1 MAVQRSGATES
12 TSIHQETRVVWPWIV
27 SPVDDDLR
35 KAVWMRRRT
44 RRPDVV
50 IGAVDVAALVGFYGD
65 IGWTVVGDVVDT
77 PGGRFGVSPEAKPPR
92 LELALSVPDA
102 LHVDELVDVVEP
114 AGGIVMEPPQETV
127 WGGWGFSFND
137 PAGNVW
143 EIGAPWSVTAGD
155 LFLSRG
161 IRPERRCPIVALAV
175 PRSV

>member
-12 TSIHQETRVVWPWIV
+12 TSIHQETRVVRRQIV
-27 SPVDDDLR
+27 SPVDDSLG
-35 KAVWMRRRT
+35 KAGSMRRRT
-44 RRPDVV
+44 RRPGVV
-50 IGAVDVAALVGFYGD
+50 IGAVDVPALLRFYGD
-65 IGWTVVGDVVDT
+65 IGWTVDGDVVDT
-77 PGGRFGVSPEAKPPR
+77 PGGRFGVAPEAQPPR

-102 LHVDELVDVVEP
+102 LHVDELLAVVDG

-137 PAGNVW
+137 PAANTW

-161 IRPERRCPIVALAV
+161 VRPERRGPIVALAV
-175 PRSV
+175 PRRV